1 MKGKTA
7 IVTGGASGMGEAV
20 VRQLLDKGAN
30 ILAVDRD
37 PRALERLVARS
48 GCDRL
53 IPVEADIAL
62 EATAAAL
69 VETCR
74 GKFGNV
80 RFLVNCAG
88 ITRMP
93 VPFEATQL
101 SDFEL
106 VGAVNL
112 RGTFLTMRA
121 VIPHMKE
128 SGGGSIVNI
137 SSTAG
142 IRPLTQATAYTA
154 SKWGVIG
161 ISLTAA
167 LETAA
172 AGIRV
177 NVVCPGITDTP
188 MLHGMAGDHTTEL
201 AAGTPMRRIGKPE
214 EIANAVTWLLSDAAS
229 FVTGVVMPVDGG
241 LALV

>member
-142 IRPLTQATAYTA
+142 IR
-154 SKWGVIG
+154 
-161 ISLTAA
+161 
-167 LETAA
+167 
-172 AGIRV
+172 V

-188 MLHGMAGDHTTEL
+188 MLHGIAGDYTAEL